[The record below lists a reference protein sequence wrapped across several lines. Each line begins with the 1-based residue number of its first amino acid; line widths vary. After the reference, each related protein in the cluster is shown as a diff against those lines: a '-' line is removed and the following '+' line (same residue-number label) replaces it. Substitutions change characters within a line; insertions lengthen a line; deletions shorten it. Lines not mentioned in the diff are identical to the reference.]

1 MHSYRSMIFAG
12 LALIACALAITPTA
26 ASVPI
31 DPGINAPLSVLHDHQ
46 APAVVDIAKAAL
58 TCEARNMP
66 APVALRSSFSS
77 DHMTVASRSLTSGT
91 VRFIELRRR
100 C

>member
-26 ASVPI
+26 ASAPI

-46 APAVVDIAKAAL
+46 APVGVDIAELAL
-58 TCEARNMP
+58 TCEARDMP

-77 DHMTVASRSLTSGT
+77 GHMTVASRSLTSGA

>member
-31 DPGINAPLSVLHDHQ
+31 DPGINAPLSVLPDHQ
-46 APAVVDIAKAAL
+46 APAAIDIAKMAL
-58 TCEARNMP
+58 SCEARDMP
-66 APVALRSSFSS
+66 APVALRSSFSTG
-77 DHMTVASRSLTSGT
+77 HITVAARSMTSGT

>member
-1 MHSYRSMIFAG
+1 MTRTFRSMIFAG
-12 LALIACALAITPTA
+12 LAMIACAMIVTPVA

-31 DPGINAPLSVLHDHQ
+31 DPGIYASSVLPDHQ
-46 APAVVDIAKAAL
+46 TPAVVDVAKTAL
-58 TCEARNMP
+58 TCEARDMP
-66 APVALRSSFSS
+66 APIALRSSFSS
-77 DHMTVASRSLTSGT
+77 GHMTVAARSLRSGA

>member
-1 MHSYRSMIFAG
+1 MRYRSMIFAG

-46 APAVVDIAKAAL
+46 APVAIDIAKMAL
-58 TCEARNMP
+58 SCEARDTP
-66 APVALRSSFSS
+66 APVALRSSFSTA
-77 DHMTVASRSLTSGT
+77 HMTVAARSLTSGA

>member
-1 MHSYRSMIFAG
+1 MIFAG
-12 LALIACALAITPTA
+12 LAMIACAMIVTPAA

-31 DPGINAPLSVLHDHQ
+31 DPGINAPPSVLDDHQ
-46 APAVVDIAKAAL
+46 APVQIHIAKMAL
-58 TCEARNMP
+58 TCEARDMP
-66 APVALRSSFSS
+66 APIALRSSFSTG
-77 DHMTVASRSLTSGT
+77 HMTVAARSLTSGA

>member
-1 MHSYRSMIFAG
+1 MRSFRSMIFAG
-12 LALIACALAITPTA
+12 LAMIACAIIAMPVS

-31 DPGINAPLSVLHDHQ
+31 DPGINAAPSVLDDHQ
-46 APAVVDIAKAAL
+46 TPLLADIDKMAL
-58 TCEARNMP
+58 TCEARDIP
-66 APVALRSSFSS
+66 APIALRSSFSTG
-77 DHMTVASRSLTSGT
+77 HMTMATRSLTSGS

>member
-1 MHSYRSMIFAG
+1 MRYRSMIFAG
-12 LALIACALAITPTA
+12 LAMIACALAITPTA

-58 TCEARNMP
+58 TCEARDMP
-66 APVALRSSFSS
+66 APIALRSSFSTG
-77 DHMTVASRSLTSGT
+77 HITVAARSLTSGT